1 MKPALIISTIVS
13 VLTLFAG
20 CIIVDDSLD
29 YRNNLSDYEVKKI
42 VRKVLLSQNS
52 INRAG
57 VVTSDGLE
65 KIITSRSRYLHDR
78 VPCNDGG
85 YVTFTLSDGTVS
97 LTLSTGDLLHIEYDD
112 CSYTPLYYD
121 QSRLNGSIDIH
132 YNQNIEDYR
141 RKLLDFT
148 IDYYNTW
155 LYSRYGTLRIDGT
168 MGVHYDEDYERH
180 ELKLIFSSNR
190 LVIDNRDRYD
200 QDIFSN
206 IVLHYTIDTTS
217 TAYAYEYSGT
227 LYNSYLGRLTFTT
240 RDTMEGYG
248 DQNPRRGRFEISNA
262 HVTLTVIP
270 IDNYYV
276 DIDVENHYYVSQNR
290 TIHTT
295 WINIGL

>member
-1 MKPALIISTIVS
+1 MKRAIIVS
-13 VLTLFAG
+13 VIVFALTLFAG
-20 CIIVDDSLD
+20 CIIIDDSLD
-29 YRNNLSDYEVKKI
+29 YRHDLSDYKVKKI

-57 VVTSDGLE
+57 VVTSDGLDQ
-65 KIITSRSRYLHDR
+65 IITNRSRYLHDR
-78 VPCNDGG
+78 VACNGGG

-97 LTLSTGDLLHIEYDD
+97 LTLSAGDLLHIEYDD

-121 QSRLNGSIDIH
+121 QSRLDGSIDIQ

-141 RKLLDFT
+141 TKLLDFT
-148 IDYYNTW
+148 INYYDTY
-155 LYSRYGTLRIDGT
+155 LYSHYGTLRIDGEV
-168 MGVHYDEDYERH
+168 GVHYNEDYTLH

-200 QDIFSN
+200 EDLFTN
-206 IVLHYTIDTTS
+206 IVLNYTIETDT

-227 LYNSYLGRLTFTT
+227 LDNDYFGRLTFTT
-240 RDTMEGYG
+240 RETMEGYG
-248 DQNPRRGRFEISNA
+248 NKNPQRGRFEISNA
-262 HVTLTVIP
+262 HMTLTVIP
-270 IDNYYV
+270 INDYYV
-276 DIDVENHYYVSQNR
+276 DIDVDNHYYASRNR